1 VSLHLAF
8 RHLSVSIAPKQH
20 FLSVNLTVKLDSR
33 VQEFRSF
40 KELEVPETIEWER
53 PELTCALNIERG
65 SLIMRGMIKRPQLLD
80 RVRAGLRASPAV
92 ALLGPRQCGKTTL
105 ARQLAG
111 TSKSTYFDLEN
122 PVDLARLSEPM
133 TALEQLRGLIV
144 IDEVQ
149 RHPDLFPILR
159 VLLDRKPIRA
169 RFLILG
175 SASPELLRQSSETLA
190 GRLAIVKMA
199 GFTLEELDRPDLNRL
214 WLRGG
219 FPRSFLARTEAASSA
234 WREDFIRTF
243 LERDLAQLGVQVPSG
258 TMRRFWTMTAHYSG
272 GIWNSSEIGR
282 SLGEAHTTVKRHL
295 DALSGALVVR
305 VLEPW
310 FENVGKRLVK
320 SPKVYIRDSGLLHTL
335 LGVGDRRQ
343 LDGHPVV
350 GGSWEGFIIEQLL
363 AHVPKAQ
370 AYYWRTQAGAEL
382 DLLLFLNGRRIGI
395 EIKRAD
401 APKMT
406 PSIGS
411 ALEDLELHRL
421 LVVYPGSVRY
431 TLRPNVEVM
440 SLAQCVA
447 ELA

>member
-1 VSLHLAF
+1 
-8 RHLSVSIAPKQH
+8 
-20 FLSVNLTVKLDSR
+20 
-33 VQEFRSF
+33 
-40 KELEVPETIEWER
+40 
-53 PELTCALNIERG
+53 
-65 SLIMRGMIKRPQLLD
+65 M
-80 RVRAGLRASPAV
+80 

-111 TSKSTYFDLEN
+111 ASQNTYFDLES
-122 PVDLARLSEPM
+122 PIDLARLSEPM
-133 TALEQLRGLIV
+133 TALESLRGLIV

-149 RHPDLFPILR
+149 RHPDLFPVLR
-159 VLLDRKPIRA
+159 VLLDRKPVRA

-190 GRLAIVKMA
+190 GRISIIEMA
-199 GFTLEELDRPDLNRL
+199 GFTLEELDRPDLSRL

-219 FPRSFLARTEAASSA
+219 FPRSFLARTEAASTA

-320 SPKVYIRDSGLLHTL
+320 SPKVYIRDSGLLHAL
-335 LGVGDRRQ
+335 LGIGDRWQ

-363 AHVPKAQ
+363 AHVPKAK

-382 DLLLFLNGRRIGI
+382 DLLLFLKGRRIGI

-406 PSIGS
+406 PSMAS
-411 ALEDLELHRL
+411 ALENLELYRL

-431 TLRPNVEVM
+431 TLRPKVEVM

-447 ELA
+447 DLA

>member
-1 VSLHLAF
+1 MLKREKLLA
-8 RHLSVSIAPKQH
+8 RL
-20 FLSVNLTVKLDSR
+20 
-33 VQEFRSF
+33 
-40 KELEVPETIEWER
+40 
-53 PELTCALNIERG
+53 
-65 SLIMRGMIKRPQLLD
+65 
-80 RVRAGLRASPAV
+80 RAGLKAAPAV

-111 TSKSTYFDLEN
+111 ASQNTYFDLES
-122 PVDLARLSEPM
+122 PIDLARLSEPM
-133 TALEQLRGLIV
+133 TALESLRGLIV

-149 RHPDLFPILR
+149 RHPDLFPVLR
-159 VLLDRKPIRA
+159 VLLDRKPVRA

-190 GRLAIVKMA
+190 GRISIIEMA
-199 GFTLEELDRPDLNRL
+199 GFTLEELDRPDLSRL

-219 FPRSFLARTEAASSA
+219 FPRSFLARTEAASTA

-320 SPKVYIRDSGLLHTL
+320 SPKVYIRDSGLLHAL
-335 LGVGDRRQ
+335 LGIGDRWQ

-363 AHVPKAQ
+363 AHVPKAK

-382 DLLLFLNGRRIGI
+382 DLLLFLKGRRIGI

-406 PSIGS
+406 PSMAS
-411 ALEDLELHRL
+411 ALENLELYRL

-431 TLRPNVEVM
+431 TLRPKVEVM

-447 ELA
+447 DLA

>member
-1 VSLHLAF
+1 
-8 RHLSVSIAPKQH
+8 
-20 FLSVNLTVKLDSR
+20 
-33 VQEFRSF
+33 
-40 KELEVPETIEWER
+40 
-53 PELTCALNIERG
+53 
-65 SLIMRGMIKRPQLLD
+65 MRGMLKRPQLLD
-80 RVRAGLRASPAV
+80 RLRAALRTSPAV

-111 TSKSTYFDLEN
+111 FSKSTYFDLEN

-133 TALEQLRGLIV
+133 TALESLRGLIV

-159 VLLDRKPIRA
+159 VLSDRKPIRA

-175 SASPELLRQSSETLA
+175 SASPELLRQSSESLA
-190 GRLAIVKMA
+190 GRMAIVEMA
-199 GFTLEELDRPDLNRL
+199 GFTIEELNRPDLNRL

-219 FPRSFLARTEAASSA
+219 FPRSFLARTEAVSTA

-243 LERDLAQLGVQVPSG
+243 LERDLAQLGVQVPAG
-258 TMRRFWTMTAHYSG
+258 KMRRFWTMTAHYSG

-282 SLGEAHTTVKRHL
+282 SLGEAHTTVRRHL
-295 DALSGALVVR
+295 DVLSSALVVR

-310 FENVGKRLVK
+310 YANVGKRLVK

-335 LGVGDRRQ
+335 LGIGDRRQ

-350 GGSWEGFIIEQLL
+350 GGSWEGFVIEQLL
-363 AHVPKAQ
+363 AHLPKAK

-382 DLLLFLNGRRIGI
+382 DLLLFLKGRRIGI
-395 EIKRAD
+395 EIKRND
-401 APKMT
+401 APKTT
-406 PSIGS
+406 PSMVS
-411 ALEDLELHRL
+411 ALQDLDLHRL

-431 TLRPNVEVM
+431 ALGPKVGVM

-447 ELA
+447 DLA

>member
-1 VSLHLAF
+1 ML
-8 RHLSVSIAPKQH
+8 
-20 FLSVNLTVKLDSR
+20 
-33 VQEFRSF
+33 
-40 KELEVPETIEWER
+40 
-53 PELTCALNIERG
+53 
-65 SLIMRGMIKRPQLLD
+65 KRFQLLA
-80 RVRAGLRASPAV
+80 RLRAGLKRGPAA

-111 TSKSTYFDLEN
+111 ESQSTYFDLEN
-122 PVDLARLSEPM
+122 PVDLARLSQPM
-133 TALEQLRGLIV
+133 TALEPLRGLII

-190 GRLAIVKMA
+190 GRMAIVEMA
-199 GFTLEELDRPDLNRL
+199 GFTLEELNRPDPNRL

-295 DALSGALVVR
+295 DVLSGALVVR

-310 FENVGKRLVK
+310 YANVGKRLVK

-335 LGVGDRRQ
+335 LGIGDRRQ

-363 AHVPKAQ
+363 AQLPKAK

-382 DLLLFLNGRRIGI
+382 DLLMFLKGRRIGI

-406 PSIGS
+406 PSMSS

-421 LVVYPGSVRY
+421 LVVYPGSARY
-431 TLRPNVEVM
+431 TLRPKVEVM
-440 SLAQCVA
+440 PLAQCVA
-447 ELA
+447 ELT

>member
-1 VSLHLAF
+1 ML
-8 RHLSVSIAPKQH
+8 
-20 FLSVNLTVKLDSR
+20 
-33 VQEFRSF
+33 
-40 KELEVPETIEWER
+40 
-53 PELTCALNIERG
+53 
-65 SLIMRGMIKRPQLLD
+65 KRPQLLD
-80 RVRAGLRASPAV
+80 RLRTGLRASPAV

-111 TSKSTYFDLEN
+111 ISKSTYFDLEN

-149 RHPDLFPILR
+149 RRPDLFPILR

-169 RFLILG
+169 RFLILV
-175 SASPELLRQSSETLA
+175 SASPDLLRQSSETLA
-190 GRLAIVKMA
+190 GRISIVEMA
-199 GFTLEELDRPDLNRL
+199 GFALEELGRPDIDRL

-219 FPRSFLARTEAASSA
+219 FPRSFLARTEAASTA

-243 LERDLAQLGVQVPSG
+243 LERDLAQLGVRVPSG

-305 VLEPW
+305 VIEPW

-335 LGVGDRRQ
+335 LGIGDRRQ

-350 GGSWEGFIIEQLL
+350 GGSWEGFIIDQLL
-363 AHVPKAQ
+363 AAVPKAK

-382 DLLLFLNGRRIGI
+382 DLLMLLKGRRIGI

-401 APKMT
+401 APRMT
-406 PSIGS
+406 PSMAS

-421 LVVYPGSVRY
+421 LVVYPGAVRY
-431 TLRPNVEVM
+431 TLRPKVEVM
-440 SLAQCVA
+440 SLSQCVA
-447 ELA
+447 ELT

>member
-1 VSLHLAF
+1 M
-8 RHLSVSIAPKQH
+8 
-20 FLSVNLTVKLDSR
+20 
-33 VQEFRSF
+33 
-40 KELEVPETIEWER
+40 
-53 PELTCALNIERG
+53 G
-65 SLIMRGMIKRPQLLD
+65 
-80 RVRAGLRASPAV
+80 PAV

-105 ARQLAG
+105 ARQLAER
-111 TSKSTYFDLEN
+111 SKSTYFDLES
-122 PVDLARLSEPM
+122 PVDLARLSQPM
-133 TALEQLRGLIV
+133 TALESLRGLVV

-159 VLLDRKPIRA
+159 VLLDRKPVRA

-190 GRLAIVKMA
+190 GRVAIIEMG
-199 GFTLEELDRPDLNRL
+199 GFTLEEIESPELNRL

-219 FPRSFLARTEAASSA
+219 FPRSFLARTEASSTA

-258 TMRRFWTMTAHYSG
+258 TMRRFWTMTAHCSG

-295 DALSGALVVR
+295 DSLSGALVVR

-310 FENVGKRLVK
+310 YANVGKRLVK

-335 LGVGDRRQ
+335 LGIGERRQ
-343 LDGHPVV
+343 LEGHPVV
-350 GGSWEGFIIEQLL
+350 GGSWEGFVIEQLL
-363 AHVPKAQ
+363 AHLPKAN

-382 DLLLFLNGRRIGI
+382 DLLLFLKGRRIGV

-406 PSIGS
+406 PSMVS
-411 ALEDLELHRL
+411 ALKDLELHRL
-421 LVVYPGSVRY
+421 LVVYPGSARY
-431 TLRPNVEVM
+431 TLGSKVEVV

>member
-1 VSLHLAF
+1 
-8 RHLSVSIAPKQH
+8 
-20 FLSVNLTVKLDSR
+20 
-33 VQEFRSF
+33 
-40 KELEVPETIEWER
+40 
-53 PELTCALNIERG
+53 
-65 SLIMRGMIKRPQLLD
+65 MRGMIRRPQLLA
-80 RVRAGLRASPAV
+80 RLRTGLRTSPAV

-133 TALEQLRGLIV
+133 TALESLRGLIV

-190 GRLAIVKMA
+190 GRIAIVEMT
-199 GFTLEELDRPDLNRL
+199 GFTLEEINRPDLNRL

-243 LERDLAQLGVQVPSG
+243 LERDLAQLGVRVPSG

-310 FENVGKRLVK
+310 YANIGKRLVK

-335 LGVGDRRQ
+335 LGINDRRQ

-363 AHVPKAQ
+363 AHVPQAK

-382 DLLLFLNGRRIGI
+382 DLLLILKGRRIGV

-406 PSIGS
+406 PSMSS

-431 TLRPNVEVM
+431 ALRANVEVM
-440 SLAQCVA
+440 SISQCVA

>member
-1 VSLHLAF
+1 M
-8 RHLSVSIAPKQH
+8 
-20 FLSVNLTVKLDSR
+20 
-33 VQEFRSF
+33 
-40 KELEVPETIEWER
+40 
-53 PELTCALNIERG
+53 NIERRP
-65 SLIMRGMIKRPQLLD
+65 LIIRGMLKRPQLLD
-80 RVRAGLRASPAV
+80 RLRTGLRASPAV

-149 RHPDLFPILR
+149 RRPDLFPILR

-175 SASPELLRQSSETLA
+175 SASPDLLRQSSETLA
-190 GRLAIVKMA
+190 GRISIVEMA
-199 GFTLEELDRPDLNRL
+199 GFTLEELGRPDIDRL

-219 FPRSFLARTEAASSA
+219 FPRSFLARTEAASTA

-243 LERDLAQLGVQVPSG
+243 LERDLAQLGVRVPSG

-335 LGVGDRRQ
+335 LGIGDRRQ

-350 GGSWEGFIIEQLL
+350 GGSWEGFIIDQLL
-363 AHVPKAQ
+363 AAVPKAK

-382 DLLLFLNGRRIGI
+382 DLLMLLKGRRIGI

-401 APKMT
+401 APRMT
-406 PSIGS
+406 PSMAS
-411 ALEDLELHRL
+411 SLEDLELHRL
-421 LVVYPGSVRY
+421 LVVYPGAVRY
-431 TLRPNVEVM
+431 TLRPKVEVM
-440 SLAQCVA
+440 SLSQCVA
-447 ELA
+447 ELM

>member
-1 VSLHLAF
+1 
-8 RHLSVSIAPKQH
+8 
-20 FLSVNLTVKLDSR
+20 
-33 VQEFRSF
+33 
-40 KELEVPETIEWER
+40 
-53 PELTCALNIERG
+53 
-65 SLIMRGMIKRPQLLD
+65 MRGVLKRPQLLE
-80 RVRAGLRASPAV
+80 RLRAGLRASPAV
-92 ALLGPRQCGKTTL
+92 ALIGPRQCGKTTL

-111 TSKSTYFDLEN
+111 ASKSTYFDLEN

-190 GRLAIVKMA
+190 GRLAIVEMT
-199 GFTLEELDRPDLNRL
+199 GFTLEELSRPDLNRL

-219 FPRSFLARTEAASSA
+219 FPRSFLARTEAASTA

-272 GIWNSSEIGR
+272 GIWNGSEIGR

-343 LDGHPVV
+343 LEGHPVV

-363 AHVPKAQ
+363 AHLPQAE

-395 EIKRAD
+395 EIKRSD
-401 APKMT
+401 APKMS
-406 PSIGS
+406 PSMVS

-421 LVVYPGSVRY
+421 VVVYPGSVRY
-431 TLRPNVEVM
+431 ALRPDVEVM

>member
-1 VSLHLAF
+1 
-8 RHLSVSIAPKQH
+8 
-20 FLSVNLTVKLDSR
+20 
-33 VQEFRSF
+33 
-40 KELEVPETIEWER
+40 
-53 PELTCALNIERG
+53 
-65 SLIMRGMIKRPQLLD
+65 MRGVIKRPQLIA
-80 RVRAGLRASPAV
+80 RLRASLRMSPAV

-111 TSKSTYFDLEN
+111 TSNSTYFDLEN

-133 TALEQLRGLIV
+133 TALVSLRGLIV

-149 RHPDLFPILR
+149 RHPNLFPILR

-175 SASPELLRQSSETLA
+175 SASPDLLRQSSESLA
-190 GRLAIVKMA
+190 GRIAIVEMA
-199 GFTLEELDRPDLNRL
+199 GFTLEELNRADLNRL

-219 FPRSFLARTEAASSA
+219 LPRSFLARTEAASTA

-258 TMRRFWTMTAHYSG
+258 TMRRFWTMAAHCSG
-272 GIWNSSEIGR
+272 GFWNSSEIGR

-310 FENVGKRLVK
+310 FENLGKRLVK

-335 LGVGDRRQ
+335 LGISDLRQ

-350 GGSWEGFIIEQLL
+350 GGSWEGFIMEQLL
-363 AHVPKAQ
+363 AHLPKAK

-382 DLLLFLNGRRIGI
+382 DLLLFLKGRRIGI

-406 PSIGS
+406 PSMGS
-411 ALEDLELHRL
+411 ALDDLELHRL
-421 LVVYPGSVRY
+421 LVIYPGTVRY
-431 TLRPNVEVM
+431 TLRPKVEVM
-440 SLAQCVA
+440 SLAQCVT